1 MRAEIASD
9 GSAFA
14 AFWPQQGSLFFYDV
28 WSSGGPSSAGE
39 LLAVRQQTPH
49 GRNQPIELD
58 RLGIELVAAG
68 GERLFPGSAERVR
81 RERDDRDV
89 ARLRVGLEPPPRPPP
104 GARAT
109 LQTQEAAA
117 GRLGKRHAAPLPPVL
132 RHPAPVTVQQLEPH
146 LEHVDVVVVVLDVEH
161 FGHDAASISLP
172 T

>member
-89 ARLRVGLEPPPRPPP
+89 ARLRVGLEPPRRLPSVDHRH
-104 GARAT
+104 
-109 LQTQEAAA
+109 LQIHEDDV
-117 GRLGKRHAAPLPPVL
+117 GPLGKRHGAALLAVL
-132 RHPAPVTVQQLEPH
+132 
-146 LEHVDVVVVVLDVEH
+146 
-161 FGHDAASISLP
+161 
-172 T
+172 